1 MFTIL
6 ERFFRIILEYSRI
19 VVYFLVSSY
28 FWCKVL
34 FLISCNIY
42 IKFLFSIGHVR
53 SIVMHIKCRF
63 FYKSIFYIAWTIK
76 VRYRNSFE
84 LSFIFLKWR
93 SFFVIIFHDM
103 NIAPRKLINKSFV
116 FFVNYMHI
124 RTLITYTHETI

>member
-1 MFTIL
+1 MYSRTD
-6 ERFFRIILEYSRI
+6 FRIILEYSRI

-84 LSFIFLKWR
+84 LSFIFPKWM
-93 SFFVIIFHDM
+93 SFFVLIFHLLYM
-103 NIAPRKLINKSFV
+103 NVSPRKLMNKSIV